1 MSDNE
6 SQHSA
11 EAPKVKKVKEKKPRS
26 AAQMENMKKA
36 MAALKAK
43 RDQRDL
49 DEIEARKIK
58 ETDVAKAKEQLA
70 LAKKA
75 EKAAKAQDRK
85 KAMPPALEYM
95 TKTHFQAEMSAFK
108 EAIIAALPKEIYRN
122 VETIVEKPV
131 EKITVVPKHTVRE
144 VTKPVIVE
152 KVLTGSALLDRI
164 YNLQK

>member
-43 RDQRDL
+43 RDQRDK

-58 ETDVAKAKEQLA
+58 ETDIATAKEQLR
-70 LAKKA
+70 LAKQA
-75 EKAAKAQDRK
+75 EKDAKRVERK
-85 KAMPPALEYM
+85 KTLPPVLGYM
-95 TKTHFQAEMSAFK
+95 TKTDFESQMSAFK
-108 EAIIAALPKEIYRN
+108 EAIIAALPKEVFRE
-122 VETIVEKPV
+122 VEKVVEKPV
-131 EKITVVPKHTVRE
+131 EKLVVVPKHTVRE
-144 VTKPVIVE
+144 KAVPVPQ
-152 KVLTGSALLDRI
+152 VLSGSALLDKI
-164 YNLQK
+164 YFGK

>member
-43 RDQRDL
+43 RDQRDK

-58 ETDVAKAKEQLA
+58 ETDIATAKEQLR
-70 LAKKA
+70 LAKQA
-75 EKAAKAQDRK
+75 EKDAKRVERK
-85 KAMPPALEYM
+85 KTLPPVLGYM
-95 TKTHFQAEMSAFK
+95 TKTDFESQMSAFK
-108 EAIIAALPKEIYRN
+108 EAIIAALPKEVYRE
-122 VETIVEKPV
+122 VEKIVEKPV
-131 EKITVVPKHTVRE
+131 EKITVVPKTIVRE
-144 VTKPVIVE
+144 KPVPVPQ
-152 KVLTGSALLDRI
+152 VLSGSALLDKI
-164 YNLQK
+164 YFGK

>member
-43 RDQRDL
+43 REQRDM

-58 ETDVAKAKEQLA
+58 ETDVAKAKEQLK
-70 LAKKA
+70 LAKQA
-75 EKAAKAQDRK
+75 ERDAKRVERK
-85 KAMPPALEYM
+85 KTMPPAMEYM
-95 TKTHFQAEMSAFK
+95 TKTHFQSEMNAFK
-108 EAIIAALPKEIYRN
+108 EAIIQALPKEVYRE
-122 VETIVEKPV
+122 VEKIVEKPV
-131 EKITVVPKHTVRE
+131 EKITVVNKHTVRE
-144 VTKPVIVE
+144 VPKPFPQ
-152 KVLTGSALLDRI
+152 VLSGSALLDKI
-164 YNLQK
+164 YFNK